1 MPDINNIRIIP
12 ARAGFTRPRNSRTPR
27 APDHPRSRGV
37 YLGSSGYAL
46 PCGGSSPLARGLL
59 HGQTIGYALKRIIPA
74 RAGFTSPVPRGRRL
88 VWDHPRSRGVYGTA
102 CTHMVARIG
111 SSPLARGLR
120 RPVIRALGKRGIIPA
135 RAGFTQTGDKGPRET
150 WDHPR
155 SRGVYDPSAAAGAHR
170 FGSSPLARGLQ
181 RPPRPRAAVLRIIP
195 ARAGFTGPGAHSP
208 ASHPDHPRSRGVY
221 PIPFSPEGWQQ
232 GSSPLAR
239 GLPAQVGP
247 ERPYARIIPARAG
260 FTVGHRCTGRS
271 QTDHP
276 RSRGVYPG
284 VSRRDRERRG
294 IIPARAG
301 FTTSSPTGAGSW
313 RDHPRSRGVY
323 GLRALH
329 GQHLSGSSPLA
340 RGLLLASQ
348 VNLPDR
354 RIIPARAGFTRVI
367 RVSHWCSPDHPRSRG
382 VYTLL

>member
-135 RAGFTQTGDKGPRET
+135 RAGFTTPALPPAPTGS
-150 WDHPR
+150 DHPR
-155 SRGVYDPSAAAGAHR
+155 SRGVYNDLLDPEQQYS
-170 FGSSPLARGLQ
+170 GSSPLARGL
-181 RPPRPRAAVLRIIP
+181 RDRGRTARRATRIIP
-195 ARAGFTGPGAHSP
+195 ARAGFTQFPSP
-208 ASHPDHPRSRGVY
+208 QKG
-221 PIPFSPEGWQQ
+221 GN
-232 GSSPLAR
+232 
-239 GLPAQVGP
+239 
-247 ERPYARIIPARAG
+247 
-260 FTVGHRCTGRS
+260 
-271 QTDHP
+271 
-276 RSRGVYPG
+276 
-284 VSRRDRERRG
+284 
-294 IIPARAG
+294 
-301 FTTSSPTGAGSW
+301 

-323 GLRALH
+323 AI
-329 GQHLSGSSPLA
+329 GS
-340 RGLLLASQ
+340 
-348 VNLPDR
+348 
-354 RIIPARAGFTRVI
+354 
-367 RVSHWCSPDHPRSRG
+367 
-382 VYTLL
+382 